1 MNQRLFRLLL
11 IVAAAALLY
20 GSLHP
25 LEFTA
30 TRRWPSLY
38 YRAAYGRA
46 MQLDLLLNV
55 LVYIPLGVL
64 AAMSFRKWPAR
75 IAAWIGISAMSLGI
89 EYAQLWIRTRDGNLR
104 DFYANAFGALIG
116 VLAGTWLAKRLRLE
130 SVAKLLK
137 RDRAAWLLMATWI
150 LWQVFPFVPSIRFAK
165 LNSFLALWSSPKFA
179 FLECGDSLIVGMAL
193 AYLSKSAKAPWPWL
207 GLIGTLL
214 LRGIVIG
221 HSLPLPVFILTI
233 GGFAITRRFQPSA
246 GLAAPL
252 LVTWILLRELSPFS
266 FSSFAAPFQFSAVLE
281 ADRIPVIR
289 SLLGKFFLY
298 TSTLWL
304 LKEARWPLSLATALL
319 STILLVCELIQRYLP
334 GRTPEFTD
342 VLVTIAGAIMLSL
355 VAHQR
360 RLRNSS

>member
-1 MNQRLFRLLL
+1 VSPRLFRLLL
-11 IVAAAALLY
+11 VAAALVILY
-20 GSLHP
+20 GSLYP

-30 TRRWPSLY
+30 TRRWPGLY

-46 MQLDLLLNV
+46 AYFDLLLNV

-64 AAMSFRKWPAR
+64 VAVSFRKWPAR

-104 DFYANAFGALIG
+104 DFYANAFGTLIG
-116 VLAGTWLAKRLRLE
+116 VLTGGWLAKRLRLE
-130 SVAKLLK
+130 SVAKLIK
-137 RDRAAWLLMATWI
+137 RDRAAWLLMATWM
-150 LWQVFPFVPSIRFAK
+150 LWQAFPFMPSMRFAK
-165 LNSFLALWSSPKFA
+165 LTAFLNLWSAPRFS
-179 FLECGDSLIVGMAL
+179 FLECGDSLIIGMAL
-193 AYLSKSAKAPWPWL
+193 AFLAKSTKAPWPWL

-214 LRGIVIG
+214 LRGIVVG
-221 HSLPLPVFILTI
+221 HSLPLPVFVLTFA
-233 GGFAITRRFQPSA
+233 GFAVTRRFQPSA

-266 FSSFAAPFQFSAVLE
+266 FSSIAAPFQFSAVLE

-298 TSTLWL
+298 TSSLWL
-304 LKEARWPLSLATALL
+304 LKEAGWRLWLGTALL
-319 STILLVCELIQRYLP
+319 STILLVCEVIQRYLP

-342 VLVTIAGAIMLSL
+342 VLVTIAGAIMLR
-355 VAHQR
+355 VASRHR
-360 RLRNSS
+360 P